1 MTFNK
6 VVFDIETT
14 MTADKI
20 WCIVC
25 KHGDTYYQFKE
36 DRLHRFAELIKQTE
50 EVIGHNIIGFDI
62 PVVNTIFGYDVF
74 ANCKVTD
81 TLVLS
86 RLLNPMIE
94 GGHSLRN
101 WGTKLGQNKIH
112 FEQFDYFSEDM
123 LTYCRNDV
131 ELTERLYKFL
141 IKKTADFGQ
150 SVELEHKVAQIIQ
163 KQHERGFKI
172 NVVEAYELQS
182 KFQEDMNDL
191 TTKVR
196 QTFPPMKIEEEF
208 IPKSNNKARGYV
220 KGVPF
225 TKVKYKEFNL
235 GSRQQIAERLMLLG
249 WKPKK
254 KTDKGH
260 VIVDEKVLSEIH
272 NIPEAKLIN
281 RFLML
286 QKRIAQVNSWIEGIK
301 EDGRVHGKVIT
312 NGTITGRMSHQSPNM
327 AQIPAVYSP
336 YGKECRALWTV
347 NKGYKLVGVD
357 ASGLELRMLAHYMND
372 ERYTHEVVN
381 GDIHR
386 ANQAAAGLESRD
398 KAKTF
403 IYAFIYGAGSKK
415 IGSIIGGSERDG
427 ERAKEKFL
435 RATPSLRSLREKVER
450 VAQRRWVRGLDQ
462 RKIIIRHPHAALN
475 TLLQGAGAIVMK
487 YALTLLEEYVI
498 RKQIKAFPV
507 VNVHDEFQ
515 YEVEESRAE
524 EFGRLAVQSI
534 IDAGKQLNVRCP
546 LNGEYK
552 IGNNWSETHS
562 YDSNRHQAI
571 DF

>member
-94 GGHSLRN
+94 GGHSLKN

-141 IKKTADFGQ
+141 INKTKDFGM
-150 SVELEHKVAQIIQ
+150 SIELEHKVAQIIQ

-372 ERYTHEVVN
+372 KDYIYEVVN

-403 IYAFIYGAGSKK
+403 IYAFIYGAGSAK
-415 IGSIIGGSERDG
+415 IGSIIGGSTADG

-487 YALTLLEEYVI
+487 YALTLLEQYVI
-498 RKQIKAFPV
+498 NKQIKAFPV

-552 IGNNWSETHS
+552 IGNNWSETH
-562 YDSNRHQAI
+562 
-571 DF
+571 

>member
-94 GGHSLRN
+94 GGHSLKN

-141 IKKTADFGQ
+141 INKTKDFGM
-150 SVELEHKVAQIIQ
+150 SIELEHKVAQIIQ

-196 QTFPPMKIEEEF
+196 ETFPPIKIEEEF

-372 ERYTHEVVN
+372 KDYTHEVVN
-381 GDIHR
+381 GDIHT
-386 ANQAAAGLESRD
+386 ANQNAAGLESRD

-487 YALTLLEEYVI
+487 CALTLLDNYVI
-498 RKQIKAFPV
+498 NKRIKAFPV

-515 YEVEESRAE
+515 YEVEESKAE
-524 EFGRLAVQSI
+524 EFGILAVQSI

-546 LNGEYK
+546 LNGKYK
-552 IGNNWSETHS
+552 IGNNWSETH
-562 YDSNRHQAI
+562 
-571 DF
+571 

>member
-25 KHGDTYYQFKE
+25 KHNDTYYQFRE
-36 DRLHRFAELIKQTE
+36 DNLHRFEEFIKQTE
-50 EVIGHNIIGFDI
+50 EVIGHNILGFDI
-62 PVVNTIFGYDVF
+62 PVVNKIFGYDLF
-74 ANCKVTD
+74 ANCKKTD

-94 GGHSLRN
+94 GGHSLKN
-101 WGTKLGQNKIH
+101 WGTKLGHNKIH
-112 FEQFDYFSEDM
+112 FEQFDFFTEEM

-141 IKKTADFGQ
+141 STKTKDFGQ
-150 SVELEHKVAQIIQ
+150 SIELEHKVAEIIQ
-163 KQHERGFKI
+163 KQHDTGFKI
-172 NVVEAYELQS
+172 NVIDAYELQC

-196 QTFPPMKIEEEF
+196 QTFPPLKIETEF

-225 TKVKYKEFNL
+225 IKVKYKEFNL

-381 GDIHR
+381 GDIHT
-386 ANQAAAGLESRD
+386 ANQNAAGLESRD

-427 ERAKEKFL
+427 ERIKEKFL

-450 VAQRRWVRGLDQ
+450 IASRRWVRGLDQ
-462 RKIIIRHPHAALN
+462 RKIIIRYPHAALN
-475 TLLQGAGAIVMK
+475 TLLQGAGATVMK
-487 YALTLLEEYVI
+487 YALTLLEEYVKI
-498 RKQIKAFPV
+498 KQIKALPV

-515 YEVEESRAE
+515 YEVEEKRAD
-524 EFGRLAVQSI
+524 EFGILAVQSI
-534 IDAGKQLNVRCP
+534 VDAGKQLNVRCP
-546 LNGEYK
+546 LNGKYK
-552 IGNNWSETHS
+552 IGNNWSETH
-562 YDSNRHQAI
+562 
-571 DF
+571 

>member
-6 VVFDIETT
+6 VIFDIETT

-25 KHGDTYYQFKE
+25 KHNDTYYQFRE
-36 DRLHRFAELIKQTE
+36 NNLHRFEEFIKQTE

-62 PVVNTIFGYDVF
+62 PVVNKIFGYDLF
-74 ANCKVTD
+74 ANCKKTD
-81 TLVLS
+81 TLILS

-94 GGHSLRN
+94 GGHSLKN
-101 WGTKLGQNKIH
+101 WGTKLGHNKIH
-112 FEQFDYFSEDM
+112 FEQFDFFTEEM

-141 IKKTADFGQ
+141 STKTKDFGQ
-150 SVELEHKVAQIIQ
+150 SIELEHKVAEIIQ
-163 KQHERGFKI
+163 RQHDKGFKI
-172 NVVEAYELQS
+172 NVIDAYELQC

-196 QTFPPMKIEEEF
+196 QTFPPLKIETEF

-235 GSRQQIAERLMLLG
+235 GSRQQIAERLVMLG

-260 VIVDEKVLSEIH
+260 IIVDEKVLSEIH

-281 RFLML
+281 RYLML
-286 QKRIAQVNSWIEGIK
+286 QKRIAQVSSWIEAIK

-381 GDIHR
+381 GDIHT
-386 ANQAAAGLESRD
+386 ANQTAAGLESRD

-462 RKIIIRHPHAALN
+462 RKIIIRYPHAALN

-552 IGNNWSETHS
+552 IGNNWSETH
-562 YDSNRHQAI
+562 
-571 DF
+571 

>member
-14 MTADKI
+14 MSTDKI

-25 KHGDTYYQFKE
+25 KHENTYYQFTDGKN
-36 DRLHRFAELIKQTE
+36 LHRFEEFASKTE
-50 EVIGHNIIGFDI
+50 EFIGHNIIGFDV
-62 PVVNTIFGYDVF
+62 PVVNQVFGYDLF
-74 ANCKVTD
+74 KNCKLTD

-86 RLLNPMIE
+86 RLFNPIIE
-94 GGHSLRN
+94 GGHSLKN
-101 WGTKLGQNKIH
+101 WGKKLGQSKIE
-112 FEQFDYFSEDM
+112 FEQFDFLSDDM
-123 LTYCRNDV
+123 LKYCRNDV
-131 ELTERLYKFL
+131 ALTEKLYNFL
-141 IKKTADFGQ
+141 TRKMTDYGESID
-150 SVELEHKVAQIIQ
+150 LEHKVAKIIQ
-163 KQHERGFKI
+163 RQHEKGFLI
-172 NVVEAYELQS
+172 DVVNAYGLQA
-182 KFQEDMNDL
+182 KFQEDMNEL
-191 TTKVR
+191 TTEVR
-196 QTFPPMKIEEEF
+196 KSFPPEKIEETF
-208 IPKSNNKARGYV
+208 IPKVNNKARGYV
-220 KGVPF
+220 KGEPF

-235 GSRQQIAERLMLLG
+235 GSRQQIGERLMKLG

-272 NIPEAKLIN
+272 NIPEAKLISK
-281 RFLML
+281 FLLL
-286 QKRIAQVNSWIEGIK
+286 QKRIAQVSSWIEAIR

-312 NGTITGRMSHQSPNM
+312 NGTVTGRMSHQSPNM

-336 YGKECRALWTV
+336 YGKECRALWIV
-347 NKGYKLVGVD
+347 NKNYKLVGVD

-372 ERYTHEVVN
+372 ERYTNEVVN
-381 GDIHR
+381 GDIHT
-386 ANQAAAGLESRD
+386 ANQIAAGLESRD

-415 IGSIIGGSERDG
+415 IGSIIGGTERDG
-427 ERAKEKFL
+427 ERVKEKFL

-450 VAQRRWVRGLDQ
+450 VAQRRWVKGLDG

-475 TLLQGAGAIVMK
+475 TLLQGAGSIVMK
-487 YALTLLEEYVI
+487 KALTLLEENVI
-498 RKQIKAFPV
+498 QKQIKAFPV

-534 IDAGKQLNVRCP
+534 IDAGKQLKVRCP

-552 IGNNWSETHS
+552 IGNNWSETH
-562 YDSNRHQAI
+562 
-571 DF
+571 

>member
-1 MTFNK
+1 MKFK
-6 VVFDIETT
+6 QVVFDIETT
-14 MTADKI
+14 MTADKV

-25 KHGDTYYQFKE
+25 KHGDTYYQFK
-36 DRLHRFAELIKQTE
+36 DGKNLHRFEEFAKQTE
-50 EVIGHNIIGFDI
+50 EFIGHNIIGFDV
-62 PVVNTIFGYDVF
+62 PVLNKFFGNDIFKH
-74 ANCKVTD
+74 CKITD

-86 RLLNPMIE
+86 RLFNPILE
-94 GGHSLRN
+94 GGHSLKN
-101 WGTKLGQNKIH
+101 WGKKLGQNKIQ
-112 FEQFDYFSEDM
+112 FEQFDFLTEDM

-131 ELTERLYKFL
+131 ALTEKLYNFL
-141 IKKTADFGQ
+141 RRKMTDFGE
-150 SVELEHKVAQIIQ
+150 SIELEHKTATIIQ
-163 KQHERGFKI
+163 KQHELGFKLDI
-172 NVVEAYELQS
+172 VEAYGLQS
-182 KFQEDMNDL
+182 LFQEEMNRL
-191 TTKVR
+191 TTEVR
-196 QTFPPMKIEEEF
+196 KSFPPLKIEEEF

-225 TKVKYKEFNL
+225 TKVSFKEFNL
-235 GSRQQIAERLMLLG
+235 GSRQQIAERLIMLG

-254 KTDKGH
+254 KTDKGQ

-286 QKRIAQVNSWIEGIK
+286 QKRIAQVSSWIEAVR
-301 EDGRVHGKVIT
+301 EDGRVHGRVIT

-336 YGKECRALWTV
+336 YGKECRALWIV

-372 ERYTHEVVN
+372 ERYIHEVVN
-381 GDIHR
+381 GDIHT
-386 ANQAAAGLESRD
+386 ANQNAAGLESRD

-403 IYAFIYGAGSKK
+403 IYAFIYGAGSAK
-415 IGSIIGGSERDG
+415 IGSIIGGTQRDG

-450 VAQRRWVRGLDQ
+450 VAERRYVKGLDG
-462 RKIIIRHPHAALN
+462 RKIIIRHTHAALN

-487 YALTLLEEYVI
+487 KALTLLDEYVKI
-498 RKQIKAFPV
+498 KQIKAFPV

-515 YEVEESRAE
+515 YEVEESRVN
-524 EFGRLAVQSI
+524 EFGKLAVQSI
-534 IDAGKQLNVRCP
+534 IDAGKLLKVRCP

-552 IGNNWSETHS
+552 IGNNWSETH
-562 YDSNRHQAI
+562 
-571 DF
+571 

>member
-1 MTFNK
+1 MKFDK

-14 MTADKI
+14 INADKI
-20 WCIVC
+20 WCIIC
-25 KHGDTYYQFKE
+25 KHDKTYYQFTDGKN
-36 DRLHRFAELIKQTE
+36 LHRFEDFAKQTKE
-50 EVIGHNIIGFDI
+50 FIGHNIIGFDV
-62 PVVNTIFGYDVF
+62 PVVNKLFGKDLF
-74 ANCKVTD
+74 ANCKITD

-86 RLLNPMIE
+86 RLLNPVID
-94 GGHSLRN
+94 GGHSLKN
-101 WGTKLGQNKIH
+101 WGTKLGQAKIE
-112 FEQFDYFSEDM
+112 FEQFDYLSDDM
-123 LTYCRNDV
+123 LKYCRNDV

-141 IKKTADFGQ
+141 IRKVVDFGE
-150 SVELEHKVAQIIQ
+150 SVQLEHDVAKIIQ
-163 KQHERGFKI
+163 AQHDKGFKLDI
-172 NVVEAYELQS
+172 VNAYGLQA

-191 TTKVR
+191 TTQVR
-196 QTFPPMKIEEEF
+196 KTFPPLKIEEEF
-208 IPKSNNKARGYV
+208 IPKANNKARGYV

-235 GSRQQIAERLMLLG
+235 GSRQQIAERLVMLG

-260 VIVDEKVLSEIH
+260 IIVDEKVLSEIK

-286 QKRIAQVNSWIEGIK
+286 QKRIAQVSSWIEAVR

-327 AQIPAVYSP
+327 AQVPAVYSP
-336 YGKECRALWTV
+336 YGKECRGLWTV
-347 NKGYKLVGVD
+347 DKGYKLVGVD

-372 ERYTHEVVN
+372 KDYINEVIN
-381 GDIHR
+381 GDIHTS
-386 ANQAAAGLESRD
+386 NKIAAGLESRD
-398 KAKTF
+398 EAKTF
-403 IYAFIYGAGSKK
+403 IYAFIYGAGNRK

-427 ERAKEKFL
+427 ERIKEKFL
-435 RATPSLRSLREKVER
+435 RATPSLRRLREKVER
-450 VAQRRWVRGLDQ
+450 VAQRRWVRGIDQ

-475 TLLQGAGAIVMK
+475 TLLQGAGACVMK
-487 YALTLLEEYVI
+487 KALTLLEEYVI
-498 RKQIKAFPV
+498 TKRIRAFPV

-515 YEVEESRAE
+515 YEVQADRAD

-534 IDAGKQLNVRCP
+534 RDAGDLLNVRCP

-552 IGNNWSETHS
+552 IGNNWSETH
-562 YDSNRHQAI
+562 
-571 DF
+571 

>member
-6 VVFDIETT
+6 VIFDIETT

-25 KHGDTYYQFKE
+25 KHGDTYYQFRE
-36 DRLHRFAELIKQTE
+36 DKLHRFEDFIKQTD
-50 EVIGHNIIGFDI
+50 EVIGHNILGFDI
-62 PVVNTIFGYDVF
+62 PVVNKIFGYDLF
-74 ANCKVTD
+74 ANCKKTD
-81 TLVLS
+81 TLILS

-94 GGHSLRN
+94 GGHSLKN
-101 WGTKLGQNKIH
+101 WGTKLGHNKIH
-112 FEQFDYFSEDM
+112 FEQFDFFTEEM

-141 IKKTADFGQ
+141 ITKTKDFGQ
-150 SVELEHKVAQIIQ
+150 SIELEHKVAEIIQ
-163 KQHERGFKI
+163 KQHDTGFKI
-172 NVVEAYELQS
+172 NVIDAYELQC

-196 QTFPPMKIEEEF
+196 QTFPPLKIETEF

-225 TKVKYKEFNL
+225 IKVKYKEFNL
-235 GSRQQIAERLMLLG
+235 GSRQQIAERLVMLG

-260 VIVDEKVLSEIH
+260 IIVDEKVLSEIH

-281 RFLML
+281 RYLML
-286 QKRIAQVNSWIEGIK
+286 QKRIAQVSSWIEAIK

-372 ERYTHEVVN
+372 KDYTHEVVN
-381 GDIHR
+381 GDIHTT
-386 ANQAAAGLESRD
+386 NQIAAGLASRD
-398 KAKTF
+398 ESKTF

-427 ERAKEKFL
+427 ERIKEKFL
-435 RATPSLRSLREKVER
+435 RATPSLRHLREKVER
-450 VAQRRWVRGLDQ
+450 IAQRRWVRGLDQ
-462 RKIIIRHPHAALN
+462 RKIIIRYPHAALN
-475 TLLQGAGAIVMK
+475 TLLQGAGATVMK
-487 YALTLLEEYVI
+487 YALTLLDEYVKI
-498 RKQIKAFPV
+498 KQIKAFPV

-515 YEVEESRAE
+515 YEVEEKRAD

-534 IDAGKQLNVRCP
+534 VDAGKQLNVRCP
-546 LNGEYK
+546 LNGKYK
-552 IGNNWSETHS
+552 IGNNWSETH
-562 YDSNRHQAI
+562 
-571 DF
+571 

>member
-74 ANCKVTD
+74 ANCKITD

-94 GGHSLRN
+94 GGHSLKN
-101 WGTKLGQNKIH
+101 WGTKLGQNKIN
-112 FEQFDYFSEDM
+112 FEQFDFFSEDM

-141 IKKTADFGQ
+141 INKTKDFGM
-150 SVELEHKVAQIIQ
+150 SIELEHKVAQIIQ

-182 KFQEDMNDL
+182 KFQEDMNNL
-191 TTKVR
+191 TSKVR
-196 QTFPPMKIEEEF
+196 ETFPPLKIEEEF

-235 GSRQQIAERLMLLG
+235 GSRQQIAERLVMLG

-260 VIVDEKVLSEIH
+260 IIVDEKVLSEIH

-281 RFLML
+281 RYLML
-286 QKRIAQVNSWIEGIK
+286 QKRIAQVNSWIEAIK

-372 ERYTHEVVN
+372 KDYIYEVVN
-381 GDIHR
+381 GDIHT
-386 ANQAAAGLESRD
+386 ANQNAAGLESRD

-427 ERAKEKFL
+427 ERTKEKFL

-487 YALTLLEEYVI
+487 YALTILEQYVI
-498 RKQIKAFPV
+498 NKQIKAFPV

-552 IGNNWSETHS
+552 IGNNWSETH
-562 YDSNRHQAI
+562 
-571 DF
+571 

>member
-1 MTFNK
+1 MKFDK

-14 MTADKI
+14 LNADKI
-20 WCIVC
+20 WCIIC
-25 KHGDTYYQFKE
+25 KHDKTYYQFTDGKN
-36 DRLHRFAELIKQTE
+36 LHRFE
-50 EVIGHNIIGFDI
+50 EFAKETKEFIGHNIIGFDV
-62 PVVNTIFGYDVF
+62 PVVNKLFGKDLF
-74 ANCKVTD
+74 ANCKITD

-86 RLLNPMIE
+86 RLLNPVID
-94 GGHSLRN
+94 GGHSLKN
-101 WGTKLGQNKIH
+101 WGTKLGQAKIE
-112 FEQFDYFSEDM
+112 FEQFDYLSDDM
-123 LTYCRNDV
+123 LKYCRNDV

-141 IKKTADFGQ
+141 IRKVVDFGE
-150 SVELEHKVAQIIQ
+150 SVQLEHDVARIIQ
-163 KQHERGFKI
+163 AQHDKGFKLDI
-172 NVVEAYELQS
+172 VNAYGLQA

-196 QTFPPMKIEEEF
+196 KTFPPLRLEEEF
-208 IPKSNNKARGYV
+208 IPKSNNKSRGYV

-235 GSRQQIAERLMLLG
+235 GSRQQIAERLVMLG

-260 VIVDEKVLSEIH
+260 IIVDEKVLSQIKD
-272 NIPEAKLIN
+272 IPEAKLIN

-286 QKRIAQVNSWIEGIK
+286 QKRIAQVSSWIEAVR

-327 AQIPAVYSP
+327 AQVPAVYSP
-336 YGKECRALWTV
+336 YGKECRGLWTID
-347 NKGYKLVGVD
+347 KGYKLVGVD

-372 ERYTHEVVN
+372 KDYINEVIN
-381 GDIHR
+381 GDIHTS
-386 ANQAAAGLESRD
+386 NQIAAGLESRD
-398 KAKTF
+398 EAKTF
-403 IYAFIYGAGSKK
+403 IYAFIYGAGNRK

-427 ERAKEKFL
+427 ERIKEKFL
-435 RATPSLRSLREKVER
+435 RATPSLRRLREKVER
-450 VAQRRWVRGLDQ
+450 VAQRRWVRGIDQ

-475 TLLQGAGAIVMK
+475 TLLQGAGACVMK
-487 YALTLLEEYVI
+487 KALTLLEEYVI
-498 RKQIKAFPV
+498 TKRIRAFPV

-515 YEVEESRAE
+515 YEVQSDRAD

-534 IDAGKQLNVRCP
+534 RDAGDLLNVRCP

-552 IGNNWSETHS
+552 IGNNWSETH
-562 YDSNRHQAI
+562 
-571 DF
+571 

>member
-141 IKKTADFGQ
+141 IKKTTDFGQ

-196 QTFPPMKIEEEF
+196 QTFPPIKIEEEF

-552 IGNNWSETHS
+552 IGNNWSETH
-562 YDSNRHQAI
+562 
-571 DF
+571 

>member
-94 GGHSLRN
+94 GGHSLKN

-112 FEQFDYFSEDM
+112 FEQFDFFSEDM

-141 IKKTADFGQ
+141 INKTKDFGM
-150 SVELEHKVAQIIQ
+150 SIELEHKVAQIIQ

-182 KFQEDMNDL
+182 KFQEDMNNL
-191 TTKVR
+191 TSKVR
-196 QTFPPMKIEEEF
+196 ETFPPLKIEEEF

-235 GSRQQIAERLMLLG
+235 GSRQQIAERLVMLG

-260 VIVDEKVLSEIH
+260 IIVDEKVLSEIH

-281 RFLML
+281 RYLML
-286 QKRIAQVNSWIEGIK
+286 QKRIAQVNSWIEAIK

-372 ERYTHEVVN
+372 KDYIYEVVN
-381 GDIHR
+381 GDIHT
-386 ANQAAAGLESRD
+386 ANQNAAGLESRD

-427 ERAKEKFL
+427 ERTKEKFL

-487 YALTLLEEYVI
+487 YALTLLEQYVI
-498 RKQIKAFPV
+498 NKQIKAFPV

-552 IGNNWSETHS
+552 IGNNWSETH
-562 YDSNRHQAI
+562 
-571 DF
+571 

>member
-141 IKKTADFGQ
+141 IKKTTDFGQ

-260 VIVDEKVLSEIH
+260 VIVDEKVLSQIH

-281 RFLML
+281 RYLML
-286 QKRIAQVNSWIEGIK
+286 QKRIAQVSSWIEAIK

-372 ERYTHEVVN
+372 KDYTHEVVN
-381 GDIHR
+381 GDIHTT
-386 ANQAAAGLESRD
+386 NQIAAGLASRD
-398 KAKTF
+398 ESKTF

-552 IGNNWSETHS
+552 IGNNWSETH
-562 YDSNRHQAI
+562 
-571 DF
+571 

>member
-36 DRLHRFAELIKQTE
+36 DRLHRFAELIKQTD

-94 GGHSLRN
+94 GGHSLKN

-112 FEQFDYFSEDM
+112 FEQFDFFSEDM

-141 IKKTADFGQ
+141 INKTKDFGM
-150 SVELEHKVAQIIQ
+150 SIELEHKVAQIIQ

-182 KFQEDMNDL
+182 KFQEDMNNL
-191 TTKVR
+191 TSKVR
-196 QTFPPMKIEEEF
+196 ETFPPLKIEEEF

-235 GSRQQIAERLMLLG
+235 GSRQQIAERLVMLG

-260 VIVDEKVLSEIH
+260 IIVDEKVLSEIH

-281 RFLML
+281 RYLML
-286 QKRIAQVNSWIEGIK
+286 QKRIAQVNSWIEAIK

-372 ERYTHEVVN
+372 KDYIHEVVN
-381 GDIHR
+381 GDIHT
-386 ANQAAAGLESRD
+386 ANQNAAGLESRD

-427 ERAKEKFL
+427 ERTKEKFL

-487 YALTLLEEYVI
+487 YALTILEQYVI
-498 RKQIKAFPV
+498 NKQIKAFPV

-515 YEVEESRAE
+515 YEVEQSRAE

-552 IGNNWSETHS
+552 IGNNWSETH
-562 YDSNRHQAI
+562 
-571 DF
+571 

>member
-6 VVFDIETT
+6 VIFDIETT

-25 KHGDTYYQFKE
+25 KHGDTYYQFRE
-36 DRLHRFAELIKQTE
+36 DKLHRFEEFIKQTD

-62 PVVNTIFGYDVF
+62 PVVNKIFGYDLF
-74 ANCKVTD
+74 ANCKKTD

-94 GGHSLRN
+94 GGHSLKN
-101 WGTKLGQNKIH
+101 WGTKLGHNKID
-112 FEQFDYFSEDM
+112 FEQFDFFSEEM

-141 IKKTADFGQ
+141 INKTKDFGQ
-150 SVELEHKVAQIIQ
+150 SIELEHKVAEIIQ
-163 KQHERGFKI
+163 KQHDRGFKI
-172 NVVEAYELQS
+172 NVIDAYELQC

-191 TTKVR
+191 TSKVR
-196 QTFPPMKIEEEF
+196 ETFPPLKVETEF

-235 GSRQQIAERLMLLG
+235 GSRQQIAERLVMLG

-260 VIVDEKVLSEIH
+260 IIVDEKVLSEIH

-281 RFLML
+281 RYLML
-286 QKRIAQVNSWIEGIK
+286 QKRIAQVSSWIEAIK

-372 ERYTHEVVN
+372 KDYIHEVVN
-381 GDIHR
+381 GDIHTT
-386 ANQAAAGLESRD
+386 NQVAAGLGSRD
-398 KAKTF
+398 ESKTF

-427 ERAKEKFL
+427 ERIKEKFL
-435 RATPSLRSLREKVER
+435 RATPSLRHLREKVER
-450 VAQRRWVRGLDQ
+450 IAQRRWVRGLDQ
-462 RKIIIRHPHAALN
+462 RKIIIRYPHAALN
-475 TLLQGAGAIVMK
+475 TLLQGAGATVMK

-515 YEVEESRAE
+515 YEVEEGRAN

-552 IGNNWSETHS
+552 IGNNWSETH
-562 YDSNRHQAI
+562 
-571 DF
+571 

>member
-36 DRLHRFAELIKQTE
+36 DRLHRFAELIKQTD

-62 PVVNTIFGYDVF
+62 PVVNKIFGYDVF
-74 ANCKVTD
+74 ENCKVTD

-86 RLLNPMIE
+86 RLLNPMID
-94 GGHSLRN
+94 GGHSLKN

-141 IKKTADFGQ
+141 MKKTTNFGQ
-150 SVELEHKVAQIIQ
+150 SIELEHRVAQIIQ

-196 QTFPPMKIEEEF
+196 QTFPPMKVEEEF

-381 GDIHR
+381 GDIHT
-386 ANQAAAGLESRD
+386 ANQTAAGLESRD

-427 ERAKEKFL
+427 ERIKEKFL

-450 VAQRRWVRGLDQ
+450 IASRRWVRGLDQ
-462 RKIIIRHPHAALN
+462 RKIIIRYPHAALN

-552 IGNNWSETHS
+552 IGNNWSETH
-562 YDSNRHQAI
+562 
-571 DF
+571 